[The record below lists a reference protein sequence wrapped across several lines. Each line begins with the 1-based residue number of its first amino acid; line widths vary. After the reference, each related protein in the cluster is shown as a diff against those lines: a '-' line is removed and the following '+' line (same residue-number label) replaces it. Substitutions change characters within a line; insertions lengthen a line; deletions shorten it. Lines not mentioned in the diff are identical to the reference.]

1 MPNHTQSDR
10 DTTEIEPPDSI
21 TITLIAAVAANGVIG
36 DSGEIPWYYPEDL
49 AHFKEVTTGHPVIMG
64 RKTFESIRSR
74 LGEPLP
80 ERTTV
85 VLSRQSNIE
94 IGSRVIHAQNL
105 EDAFADAA
113 ADAQA
118 RGVNDVYVAG
128 GGTVY
133 EAALPYA
140 EQMVLTELKDSY
152 PGDVEFPSWDA
163 QKWEEAGRESHSDF
177 SFVTYQRQST
187 E

>member
-1 MPNHTQSDR
+1 MPNHTQPNR
-10 DTTEIEPPDSI
+10 DTSETGPPSSI

-49 AHFKEVTTGHPVIMG
+49 AHFKEATTGHPVIMG

-85 VLSRQSNIE
+85 VLSRQPNIDT
-94 IGSRVIHAQNL
+94 GSRVIHAQNL
-105 EDAFADAA
+105 EDAFAEAA
-113 ADAQA
+113 ADAQV
-118 RGVNDVYVAG
+118 RGVDDVYVAG

-140 EQMVLTELKDSY
+140 EQMILTEVNDPY
-152 PGDVEFPSWDA
+152 PGNVEFPSWDA
-163 QKWEEAGRESHSDF
+163 QEWEVVERESHDNF
-177 SFVTYQRQST
+177 SFVTYQRQSP